1 MRNRLFLCFVAA
13 AGLITAPFGA
23 RLPRST
29 ARLPLATKALS
40 RGSITSTL
48 NTSAPETFSPSVR
61 PLTVR
66 ASTASA
72 AQAGTLTSA
81 SWLQV
86 TQGVPMSQ
94 TTVQLGATGT
104 STATSISV
112 SLAYPAFSQTLFV
125 PKTANGVLDLHIK
138 ITQGGPQAIT
148 ATPLMASGAPG
159 IPGTVVV
166 MTANHVAKGVN
177 QSMFNVGVNTLVAVP
192 VSIGKAGVFTGT
204 FIVLGITHT
213 ITVDF
218 FAWTP
223 GMATYTGLTS
233 KGVALP
239 SVMAVGSFS
248 LNGAGDGMVT
258 LVSPSKVDIDG
269 SLAQRRTASFTT
281 LKLTFG
287 TVPEPGTLLLLGAGA
302 LGLALVGSRKR

>member
-1 MRNRLFLCFVAA
+1 MRNRLFLCLVAA
-13 AGLITAPFGA
+13 AGLIA
-23 RLPRST
+23 
-29 ARLPLATKALS
+29 
-40 RGSITSTL
+40 
-48 NTSAPETFSPSVR
+48 
-61 PLTVR
+61 
-66 ASTASA
+66 ASA
-72 AQAGTLTSA
+72 TQAGTLTDA

-86 TQGVPMSQ
+86 TQGAPMSR
-94 TTVQLGATGT
+94 TVTQLGATGT
-104 STATSISV
+104 STASSISV
-112 SLAYPAFSQTLFV
+112 NLAYPQFTLTFFV

-148 ATPLMASGAPG
+148 ATPLMANGTPG

-177 QSMFNVGVNTLVAVP
+177 ASMFNVGINTLVAVP
-192 VSIGKAGVFTGT
+192 VSIGKAGTFVGS

-223 GMATYTGLTS
+223 GMQTFVGLTT

-239 SVMAVGSFS
+239 TVMAVGSFA
-248 LNGAGDGMVT
+248 LTAGGGGSVT
-258 LVSPSKVDIDG
+258 LVSPTKVDIDG
-269 SLAQRRTASFTT
+269 ALAQRRTAAFTT
-281 LKLTFG
+281 LKLTF
-287 TVPEPGTLLLLGAGA
+287 VPEPGTLLLLGAGA

>member
-1 MRNRLFLCFVAA
+1 MRNRLFLCLVAA
-13 AGLITAPFGA
+13 AGLIA
-23 RLPRST
+23 
-29 ARLPLATKALS
+29 
-40 RGSITSTL
+40 
-48 NTSAPETFSPSVR
+48 
-61 PLTVR
+61 
-66 ASTASA
+66 AS
-72 AQAGTLTSA
+72 AQAGTLTNA
-81 SWLQV
+81 TWLQV
-86 TQGVPMSQ
+86 TQGAPMSR
-94 TTVQLGATGT
+94 TTAQLGATGT
-104 STATSISV
+104 STASSISV
-112 SLAYPAFSQTLFV
+112 NLAYPQFTFSLFV
-125 PKTANGVLDLHIK
+125 PKTSMGVLDLHIK

-148 ATPLMASGAPG
+148 ATPLMANGTPG

-192 VSIGKAGVFTGT
+192 VSIGKAGTFVGS

-223 GMATYTGLTS
+223 GMQTFVGLTS

-239 SVMAVGSFS
+239 TVMAVGSFN
-248 LNGAGDGMVT
+248 LTAGGGGTVT
-258 LVSPSKVDIDG
+258 LVSPTKVDIDG

-281 LKLTFG
+281 LKLTFAG
-287 TVPEPGTLLLLGAGA
+287 VPEPGTLLLLGAGA

>member
-1 MRNRLFLCFVAA
+1 M
-13 AGLITAPFGA
+13 
-23 RLPRST
+23 
-29 ARLPLATKALS
+29 
-40 RGSITSTL
+40 
-48 NTSAPETFSPSVR
+48 
-61 PLTVR
+61 
-66 ASTASA
+66 
-72 AQAGTLTSA
+72 
-81 SWLQV
+81 
-86 TQGVPMSQ
+86 
-94 TTVQLGATGT
+94 
-104 STATSISV
+104 
-112 SLAYPAFSQTLFV
+112 SLAYPQFTQTLFV

-148 ATPLMASGAPG
+148 ATAGMANGTPG
-159 IPGTVVV
+159 VPGTVVV

-177 QSMFNVGVNTLVAVP
+177 QSMYNVGVNTLVAVP
-192 VSIGKAGVFTGT
+192 VSIGKAGVFTGS

-223 GMATYTGLTS
+223 GMATFTGLTT

-239 SVMAVGSFS
+239 SVMAVGSFA
-248 LNGAGDGMVT
+248 LNGAGGGTVT

-281 LKLTFG
+281 LKMTF
-287 TVPEPGTLLLLGAGA
+287 VPEPGTLLLLGAGA